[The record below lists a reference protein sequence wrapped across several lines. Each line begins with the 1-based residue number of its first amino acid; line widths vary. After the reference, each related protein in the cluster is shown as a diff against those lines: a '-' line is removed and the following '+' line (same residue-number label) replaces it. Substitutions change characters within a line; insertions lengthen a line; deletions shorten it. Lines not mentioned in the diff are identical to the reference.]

1 MHASARVMV
10 ATFALLLVAAFAIV
24 PGTARANMNK
34 PTWAAGDFWA
44 YSFVSGSGGLTLNGT
59 LRLDVTGTETVT
71 LNQTDY
77 PCYHVAADLKIPFGA
92 GLSYEV
98 TPDIWFSTATLA
110 VVKIRAVVA
119 PILNLTTQTTVI
131 IAGSPP
137 QTIHWPLTA
146 AVSWTDTTVVWTSS
160 TNATRTTWSHTTLSR
175 TFQVQSDATITVP
188 AGTFTTTPL
197 KETNA
202 SGSYTMNFWSAQVG
216 NWARVGSYN
225 SSGGN
230 TQNFNLTSYSYG
242 GGGGFSIT
250 SILLGLPVWIWLIL
264 LVVIVVAI
272 IGFFAVRRRNPP
284 VMMPP
289 AMPPQEPPM
298 RSEERRVGKGCRPWG
313 SAEQ

>member
-1 MHASARVMV
+1 MHTLARILALGV
-10 ATFALLLVAAFAIV
+10 ALLLV
-24 PGTARANMNK
+24 GTLGLALQPAKASMDR
-34 PTWAAGDFWA
+34 PTWSAGNFWEYA
-44 YSFVSGSGGLTLNGT
+44 VFAGSGVPSGNVTFRMDVTGTDSVTLNGT
-59 LRLDVTGTETVT
+59 A
-71 LNQTDY
+71 Y
-77 PCYHVAADLKIPFGA
+77 PCYHVKSDFKLPIGG
-92 GLSYEV
+92 GLTFEV
-98 TPDIWFSTATLA
+98 FPEIWFSVDTLA
-110 VVKIRAVVA
+110 IVKISAVIP
-119 PILNLTTQTTVI
+119 PIGNLTTQTTVV

-137 QTIHWPLTA
+137 ETIQWPLTA
-146 AVSWTDTTVVWTSS
+146 GASWGPSSTVVWTSS

-188 AGTFTTTPL
+188 VGTFTTTPL

-272 IGFFAVRRRNPP
+272 IGFFAVRRRKPP

-298 RSEERRVGKGCRPWG
+298 GP
-313 SAEQ
+313 